1 MSAAGLK
8 ELHEL
13 HQQLHDVQKSLRRG
27 PKQIAR
33 HKQTI
38 EKREQEL
45 QDAKQHLKDLQHT
58 ASVKNQDLQVL
69 ESKIV
74 DLNVK
79 LNAAK
84 TNQEFDVF
92 QRQIEADTTAKAV
105 AEDEILETL
114 DRIDHQQKV
123 IKNAEEAVASAE
135 AEAKTVADRIAAAED
150 GLKQKEE
157 ELAGQVA
164 AREKLI
170 PATVL
175 AQYRRVVSVHG
186 ADALSPVENHTC
198 QMCFTRLSPQ
208 HNVEVNTGKY
218 LFCRSCGRLLYKP

>member
-1 MSAAGLK
+1 MSEVDLK
-8 ELHEL
+8 ELHDL
-13 HQQLHDVQKSLRRG
+13 HLQLHDVQKSLRRG

-33 HKQTI
+33 YQQAI
-38 EKREQEL
+38 ETRQQEL

-92 QRQIEADTTAKAV
+92 QRQIEADTTAKEV
-105 AEDEILETL
+105 AEVEILETL
-114 DRIDHQQKV
+114 ERIDHQQGAVK
-123 IKNAEEAVASAE
+123 KAEAAVVDAE
-135 AEAKTVADRIAAAED
+135 AEAKEIAEKIAAAEA
-150 GLKQKEE
+150 GLKRQEE

-164 AREKLI
+164 DREKLI

-175 AQYRRVVSVHG
+175 KQYRRVVAVQG
-186 ADALSPVENHTC
+186 ANCLSPVENKTC
-198 QMCFTRLSPQ
+198 QACYTKLSPQ

-218 LFCRSCGRLLYKP
+218 LFCRSCGRLLYKA

>member
-1 MSAAGLK
+1 MDVDLK
-8 ELHEL
+8 ELHQVHL
-13 HQQLHDVQKSLRRG
+13 QLHDVQKTLQRG

-33 HKQTI
+33 HQQTI
-38 EKREQEL
+38 DKREQEL
-45 QDAKQHLKDLQHT
+45 LDAKQHLKDLQHT

-92 QRQIEADTTAKAV
+92 QRQIEADTTAKEV
-105 AEDEILETL
+105 AEVEILETL
-114 DRIDHQQKV
+114 ERIDQQQGAVK
-123 IKNAEEAVASAE
+123 KAEKAVADAE
-135 AEAKTVADRIAAAED
+135 AEIKKVAEKIAAAES
-150 GLKQKEE
+150 GLKQEEAELAE
-157 ELAGQVA
+157 ELAE
-164 AREKLI
+164 REKLI

-175 AQYRRVVSVHG
+175 KQYRRVVSVHG
-186 ADALSPVENHTC
+186 AEALSPVENQTC

-218 LFCRSCGRLLYKP
+218 LFCRSCGRLLYKA